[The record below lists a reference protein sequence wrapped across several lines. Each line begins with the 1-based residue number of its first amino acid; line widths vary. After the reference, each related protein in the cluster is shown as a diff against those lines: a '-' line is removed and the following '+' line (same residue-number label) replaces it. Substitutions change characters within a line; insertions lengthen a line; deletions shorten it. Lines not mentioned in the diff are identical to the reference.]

1 MRRPHD
7 TGSRARSARRSGRLA
22 GAVWLVLAVLWPL
35 AAAAQ
40 EESYLAD
47 QALFDAAWSTF
58 RETTGHDLDLM
69 TVRITAKRI
78 EVEARSATGGA
89 RADSWTIERNW
100 GLFGTRD
107 AVSGPRP
114 VRPSGP
120 VADLETAFFPAADLP
135 LARLAEILA
144 TAAARAPLQTPGAVT
159 EVRIARQVTL
169 IPAPAHGDVR
179 WRITIANDRER
190 AVAEA
195 GVDGTVIG
203 LDISGTHRGRTRDF
217 LAQADWPF
225 GDAQS
230 GFARLVG
237 EAATVYRIDVT
248 RRSIAVT
255 ATSGRSARDVTR
267 WSWDGGRF
275 TRGLIDLPNFE
286 TALPSGDLPYALG
299 EVDLALVPR
308 IARTA
313 LAKAPG
319 SGFSIVRMEA
329 VKEPVAAGRPEVLWR
344 VALGD
349 GTGGTFARDDDR
361 VQVRVRPDGTV
372 ASVVLPARLRPAVDY
387 LSPDGVAEAIA
398 RFRVAFGAG
407 HQVFELRF
415 ETDEARLKH
424 RDTQDPRAVATA
436 VLSGRG
442 LTRGTT
448 SPRIMEAD
456 ADLFALSRL
465 EGFDAAAAGRM
476 IADALAALAI
486 PGAGVYRIQISS
498 GGPFQRPPS
507 GEPVV
512 TIRARAAA
520 GDGYARFLLSGKL
533 LDAVK

>member
-7 TGSRARSARRSGRLA
+7 TGFRAGSARRFGRLA
-22 GAVWLVLAVLWPL
+22 GAVWLALVVLWPL
-35 AAAAQ
+35 TVAAQ

-47 QALFDAAWSTF
+47 QALFDAAWSAF
-58 RETTGHDLDLM
+58 RETAGRDLDLM
-69 TVRITAKRI
+69 AVRIRPERI
-78 EVEARSATGGA
+78 EVDARSARGGP
-89 RADSWTIERNW
+89 RADSWTIARKW

-114 VRPSGP
+114 VRPAGP
-120 VADLETAFFPAADLP
+120 VTDLETAFFPAADLP

-144 TAAARAPLQTPGAVT
+144 AATARAPLQEPGAVT
-159 EVRIARQVTL
+159 EVHIARQVTL
-169 IPAPAHGDVR
+169 VPAPAHGDVR

-190 AVAEA
+190 AIAEA

-217 LAQADWPF
+217 LAQTDWPF

-237 EAATVYRIDVT
+237 DAPTVYRIDVT

-255 ATSGRSARDVTR
+255 ATSGRSAKDVTR

-286 TALPSGDLPYALG
+286 TAIPSGDLPYALG

-308 IARTA
+308 IARAA

-329 VKEPVAAGRPEVLWR
+329 VKERVAAGRPEVLWR

-361 VQVRVRPDGTV
+361 VQVRIRPDGTV
-372 ASVVLPARLRPAVDY
+372 ASVVLPERLRPAVDY
-387 LSPDGVAEAIA
+387 LTAAGVVEAIA
-398 RFRVAFGAG
+398 RFRTALGG
-407 HQVFELRF
+407 EHQVFELRF

-424 RDTQDPRAVATA
+424 RDAEDPRAVATA

-442 LTRGTT
+442 LTRGIT
-448 SPRIMEAD
+448 SGRIMETD

-465 EGFDAAAAGRM
+465 DGFDAAAAGRM

-486 PGAGVYRIQISS
+486 PGAEVYRIQISS
-498 GGPFQRPPS
+498 GGPFQRPPT

-512 TIRARAAA
+512 TIRARSAA
-520 GDGYARFLLSGKL
+520 GDGYALFLLGGKL